1 MAEFLEEFIDFF
13 GLTNLVDATSTITV
27 QNFLGITVIAFI
39 GCFFSIMGVRCVFEL
54 IKIVTDWS
62 RFK

>member
-1 MAEFLEEFIDFF
+1 MSEYINDFIEFFDLADLFSS
-13 GLTNLVDATSTITV
+13 TTITV
-27 QNFLGITVIAFI
+27 QNAIGLSIVAFI
-39 GCFFSIMGVRCVFEL
+39 GCIFTIMGVRCVFEL

>member
-1 MAEFLEEFIDFF
+1 MAEFLEEFIEFF
-13 GLTNLVDATSTITV
+13 GITNLIDPAASITV

-39 GCFFSIMGVRCVFEL
+39 GCLFSIMGVRCVFEL